1 MEADRSLSG
10 DQKFIWG
17 DNKAEHFKHETK
29 LEENFQKA
37 YTLIFGNCTEHM
49 CTKLEALEDYHTMW
63 GKYNVPLLVVSIK
76 GPTYKFDRHKHR
88 SHSLYNAN
96 RKFCHYYQT
105 GYTTKL
111 QYLKTLNDRVY
122 VVDYYVLSIG
132 TD

>member
-1 MEADRSLSG
+1 M
-10 DQKFIWG
+10 
-17 DNKAEHFKHETK
+17 
-29 LEENFQKA
+29 
-37 YTLIFGNCTEHM
+37 IFGKCTEHM
-49 CTKLEALEDYHTMW
+49 CTKLEAPEDYHTMW
-63 GKYNVPLLVVSIK
+63 GKYNVSLLVVSIK

-96 RKFCHYYQT
+96 RKFCRYYQT

-132 TD
+132 TDSGIAKAELTVIEKKPS